1 MLYLSLLGTKELSW
15 GWSGT
20 AVTAVCCP
28 ALEWQE
34 RGEESLITALWERGR
49 EREGATAFRNAS
61 CDKAASAGTRTHRRT
76 RRQTHTR
83 EAAPRRNA
91 ACDCKRDHSPA
102 PPTHT
107 ELFQLSPNVLV
118 GVPRCGREGE
128 HPPPAPSLRRAAAGR
143 AAGARPVPRPA
154 AGARRWC
161 SFTTRTQ
168 NLNAEQ
174 RKPDWYSSTAG
185 FVLIFCLFFSFFNEG
200 DPSKTFFARSQ
211 RGIPSPPLP
220 KALLSL

>member
-128 HPPPAPSLRRAAAGR
+128 PPPRLPPCAGR
-143 AAGARPVPRPA
+143 PRAEPREPARCRVPQP
-154 AGARRWC
+154 G
-161 SFTTRTQ
+161 
-168 NLNAEQ
+168 L
-174 RKPDWYSSTAG
+174 
-185 FVLIFCLFFSFFNEG
+185 VG
-200 DPSKTFFARSQ
+200 DARS
-211 RGIPSPPLP
+211 RHGPRT
-220 KALLSL
+220 